1 MDIYPVLEYYGS
13 ENLPQ
18 SNGNWKTIKCPF
30 HDDGRA
36 SARTNGTGFLCN
48 GCGVKGD
55 AIRIVEDRENLK
67 YADAISFLEE
77 RVGQS
82 CDELRKANGKSSGA
96 RRKSLLEEPRD
107 LNGSSDLFSLGIRRR
122 TRGKR

>member
-1 MDIYPVLEYYGS
+1 MDIYPVLEFYGA

-18 SNGNWKTIKCPF
+18 SNGNWKTIRCPF
-30 HDDGRA
+30 HDDRNA

-55 AIRIVEDRENLK
+55 AIRIVEDRENVK

-82 CDELRKANGKSSGA
+82 CQELRKSDDKSGRTH
-96 RRKSLLEEPRD
+96 RRSLLEEPRD
-107 LNGSSDLFSLGIRRR
+107 LKGSSDLFSLGIRKR